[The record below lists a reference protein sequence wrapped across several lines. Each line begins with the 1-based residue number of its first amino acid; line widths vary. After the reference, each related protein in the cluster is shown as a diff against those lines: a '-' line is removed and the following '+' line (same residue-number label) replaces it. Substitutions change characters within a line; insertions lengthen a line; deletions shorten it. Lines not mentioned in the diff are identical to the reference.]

1 MENLNSGVAT
11 KINIPDEFK
20 NKPYKALVSVVSLDG
35 EYTRHGMRLSSFYLK
50 KLNVGNTGIDVT
62 AVSYYTWV
70 DIDDKEYYDQC
81 GRISLSYI
89 LTL

>member
-1 MENLNSGVAT
+1 
-11 KINIPDEFK
+11 
-20 NKPYKALVSVVSLDG
+20 
-35 EYTRHGMRLSSFYLK
+35 MRLSSFYLR
-50 KLNVGNTGIDVT
+50 KLNVNNTGIDVT

-70 DIDDKEYYDQC
+70 DIDDVEYYDQC